1 MLSREYARN
10 VVALGEMEHQTAELF
25 EPAGRVFGCRVMSL
39 RATVAG
45 HSERRAEHFKDFI
58 NHPLMQATDFKRA
71 TLRAIPASWTTWTTS
86 FKFL

>member
-1 MLSREYARN
+1 VSEYARN

-45 HSERRAEHFKDFI
+45 HFERAGR
-58 NHPLMQATDFKRA
+58 PG
-71 TLRAIPASWTTWTTS
+71 
-86 FKFL
+86 